1 MKKVYKT
8 SVAEITQL
16 KDNFF
21 RIEYARDTFVDLPE
35 LEEALAI
42 YKEVLG
48 NEKFYLLTVINRGVT
63 VSERARNYWTTPG
76 RSKIKIAE
84 AFVIN
89 RLSHVLI
96 TNFVTKFQ
104 PPSHEIKFFKT
115 EKKAM
120 EWLYSKK
127 K

>member
-1 MKKVYKT
+1 MKKVLKT
-8 SVAEITQL
+8 SVAEITQIEE
-16 KDNFF
+16 DFF
-21 RIEYARDTFVDLPE
+21 RIEFAANASVDLPE
-35 LEEALAI
+35 LEEALAV
-42 YKEVLG
+42 YKEILG
-48 NEKFYLLTVINRGVT
+48 NKKFYLLTVINRGVT

-96 TNFVTKFQ
+96 ANFVTKFQ